1 MTRFDG
7 VVAGLL
13 RGLLR
18 GLNPHLVK
26 VLVCL
31 RGLRGSKLL
40 FLFLLLLFAG
50 LSRGFS
56 HTMQNATNYLK
67 CFEYLNPADGC
78 NYRLV
83 RVMDPVATP
92 SNPVATPSNPVSG
105 GGEFWGIRAESES
118 E

>member
-1 MTRFDG
+1 MTGFDG

-26 VLVCL
+26 VLVFL

-67 CFEYLNPADGC
+67 CFEYLNPANGC
-78 NYRLV
+78 NSRLV
-83 RVMDPVATP
+83 RVQ
-92 SNPVATPSNPVSG
+92 NPVATPSNPVSG
-105 GGEFWGIRAESES
+105 GGEFWGIRTESES

>member
-1 MTRFDG
+1 MTGFDG

-26 VLVCL
+26 VLVFL

-67 CFEYLNPADGC
+67 CFEYPYPVNSC
-78 NYRLV
+78 NSRLV
-83 RVMDPVATP
+83 RVQ
-92 SNPVATPSNPVSG
+92 NPVKPRQTPSNPVSG
-105 GGEFWGIRAESES
+105 GGEFWGIRTESES

>member
-1 MTRFDG
+1 MTGFDG

-26 VLVCL
+26 VLVFL

-40 FLFLLLLFAG
+40 FLFLLILFAG

-56 HTMQNATNYLK
+56 HMMQNATNYLK
-67 CFEYLNPADGC
+67 CFEYSIVRTVFSSYSETIDSP
-78 NYRLV
+78 LV
-83 RVMDPVATP
+83 TGLPWSLETLILR
-92 SNPVATPSNPVSG
+92 
-105 GGEFWGIRAESES
+105 
-118 E
+118 

>member
-1 MTRFDG
+1 MTGFDG

-26 VLVCL
+26 VLVFL

-67 CFEYLNPADGC
+67 CFEYLNPANGC
-78 NYRLV
+78 NYRLAGV
-83 RVMDPVATP
+83 QNPVVTP
-92 SNPVATPSNPVSG
+92 SSPRQTPSNPVSG
-105 GGEFWGIRAESES
+105 GGEFWGIKTESES